1 MNSRRLPLGSGFT
14 NRMVALG
21 VFLSLA
27 ALAVLLP
34 TLGAVFRLT
43 SEQWTWF
50 FIFGLVFSA
59 IVAIVALRVQ
69 SALAA
74 PIAQWLDS
82 RAVAQPSREQSSAAF
97 GALMRLPVRLGWLL
111 VAGGCVVALAVS
123 GCMALRYESWGL
135 EQSAIL
141 AITAFAA
148 SFAVSIFISL
158 LTKARSSD
166 VCESLVRELPDPE
179 QRRGLIRPIALRRKL
194 LTSIVALVVVP
205 MIFAVLLSVNW
216 TRTSREELMIHWHS
230 RLLDSLPPRPSALA
244 IEELRARL
252 RSTPLPVHV
261 EVAMLEGLEGE
272 FSRELLD
279 HIHGEVAMGRT
290 EGDSSRLPS
299 SSIFGWRAFPGGDVI
314 LALSPEAALEEGAQ
328 GAAIFALLLL
338 AFGVLAYA
346 AANLVANE
354 VSGATRALREELKR
368 LASGDLRRGRVFE
381 SEDELG
387 ELSRSFELMAS
398 SLRETVTRVAE
409 ATDRVEGTVGELS
422 PVSESVT
429 QVTADQVSGIE
440 QAASSMEEINA
451 QVRGIAGSSQALNES
466 VEESSSSILEL
477 GASGEELNETAS
489 LLSSRVEDVS
499 GSIEQMVQSVKHVSE
514 NTETLS
520 TAALETSASME
531 EMASSLRAV
540 DASVEHSARVS
551 LEVVESAEKGQAKVR
566 QTIQGMEAIQE
577 ATDTA
582 EKVIR
587 SLHDQ
592 TEEIGAIV
600 DVIDDVADET
610 NLLALNAA
618 IIAAQAGEH
627 GRAFSVVADEIKDLA
642 ERVLTSTKE
651 IGTLIGALQDGAN
664 NAIAAIERG
673 SSSVASGVNLS
684 AEAGMA
690 LEEITR
696 ASRDSGDR
704 ISGIVTS
711 LREQAKAASHVVE
724 LMDRV
729 RSGVDEIRAAS
740 AEQGRGNVVMFQG
753 SAMMRD
759 VSQQVRGTT
768 EEQAR
773 GSSRIRENIENV
785 RSAVEQ
791 INTAIQEQSLACSAA
806 VEFLEQVRTR
816 THANEGSM
824 QAMDAVTKEL
834 LRQAEGL
841 RGEVGRFRF

>member
-1 MNSRRLPLGSGFT
+1 
-14 NRMVALG
+14 MVALG
-21 VFLSLA
+21 IFLSLP
-27 ALAVLLP
+27 ALAVFLP
-34 TLGAVFRLT
+34 TIGAIFRLT
-43 SEQWTWF
+43 SEQWAWF
-50 FIFGLVFSA
+50 FVFGIVCTAIAALVTLHLEN
-59 IVAIVALRVQ
+59 ALV
-69 SALAA
+69 A
-74 PIAQWLDS
+74 PIAQWLDG
-82 RAVAQPSREQSSAAF
+82 RATAQHTRQQSSAAF
-97 GALMRLPVRLGWLL
+97 AALMGLPVRLGLL
-111 VAGGCVVALAVS
+111 PMAGWCAVALAVS
-123 GCMALRYESWGL
+123 ACMTLRYESWGL
-135 EQSAIL
+135 IQSATLTI
-141 AITAFAA
+141 AAFAA
-148 SFAVSIFISL
+148 SFAVSIFFSL
-158 LTKARSSD
+158 LAKARSSD
-166 VCESLVRELPDPE
+166 VCEALVTELPDPQE
-179 QRRGLIRPIALRRKL
+179 RRGLIRPITLRAKL
-194 LTSIVALVVVP
+194 LTSIVGLAVAP
-205 MIFAVLLSVNW
+205 MVFAVLLSINW
-216 TRTSREELMIHWHS
+216 TRSSRDELTIQWHS
-230 RLLDSLPPRPSALA
+230 RLLDSLPAVSSALA
-244 IEELRARL
+244 IEEMRARL
-252 RSTPLPVHV
+252 RSTPLPVRV
-261 EVAMLEGLEGE
+261 EVAALEEFEDE
-272 FSRELLD
+272 FSGELLD
-279 HIHGEVAMGRT
+279 HIRNEVAMGRM
-290 EGDSSRLPS
+290 EGDSSSLPAT
-299 SSIFGWRAFPGGDVI
+299 SIFSWRAFPGGDVV
-314 LALSPEAALEEGAQ
+314 LTLSPSAALREGAQ
-328 GAAIFALLLL
+328 SAAIFALLLL
-338 AFGVLAYA
+338 VCAVFAYA
-346 AANLVANE
+346 AASLVANE
-354 VSGATRALREELKR
+354 VSGATHVLHEEAKR

-409 ATDRVEGTVGELS
+409 AADRVEGTVDELS

-429 QVTADQVSGIE
+429 QVTADQVAGIE
-440 QAASSMEEINA
+440 QVTSSMEEINA
-451 QVRGIAGSSQALNES
+451 QVRGIAGSSQDLNGS

-489 LLSSRVEDVS
+489 LLSSRVEEVS
-499 GSIEQMVQSVKHVSE
+499 ASIEQMVRSVKHVSE

-540 DASVEHSARVS
+540 DASVEHSVRIS

-587 SLHDQ
+587 NLHGQ

-664 NAIAAIERG
+664 NAIGAIEQG
-673 SSSVASGVNLS
+673 SSSVASGVQLS

-704 ISGIVTS
+704 ISGMVVS
-711 LREQAKAASHVVE
+711 LREQAKAAGRVVE
-724 LMDRV
+724 LMERV

-740 AEQGRGNVVMFQG
+740 AEQDRGNVVVFEG
-753 SAMMRD
+753 SVMMRD

-773 GSSRIRENIENV
+773 GSSRIRESIENV

-791 INTAIQEQSLACSAA
+791 INVAIQEQSLACSAA
-806 VEFLEQVRTR
+806 VEFLEEVRTR
-816 THANEGSM
+816 TRANESSM
-824 QAMDAVTKEL
+824 KAMDAVTKEL

-841 RGEVGRFRF
+841 RNEVGRFRV